1 MFSDEPEPTCRDPDR
16 CARLPPP
23 QLKDGLYV
31 QHMFGANSGQIGIPT
46 DALLKFAGIVSEAA
60 LPAGKAVAM
69 PAAAKSKGITKKEQP
84 KKEKKAPEP
93 KPTLEDLDADLTSYL
108 SARNGGEAGG
118 AEAEA

>member
-1 MFSDEPEPTCRDPDR
+1 M
-16 CARLPPP
+16 
-23 QLKDGLYV
+23 

-60 LPAGKAVAM
+60 LPAGKAVAK
-69 PAAAKSKGITKKEQP
+69 PVAAMSKGITKKEQP

-118 AEAEA
+118 TEAEA